1 MKTYTITAISIATMA
16 LTALLTALTSPT
28 KWLDTKMLEREQDPE
43 AGLATLEYVVLGA
56 LLLAVVVVVAAT
68 IGDRITSW
76 ADRVPG

>member
-28 KWLDTKMLEREQDPE
+28 KWLDTKMLERGEDPE
-43 AGLATLEYVVLGA
+43 AGATTLEYVVFAA
-56 LLLAVVVVVAAT
+56 LVLAVVVVAAAT

-76 ADRVPG
+76 VDKIPG